1 MRETSKDHTARK
13 SFFSFSI
20 DGDTESFF
28 NFFFFYFIMI
38 IIIIKLFVFF
48 SPKNPKK
55 KKLKK
60 TGKKSKCVRKKLPAT
75 KTMPIIN
82 KVGQNK

>member
-28 NFFFFYFIMI
+28 NFFFLLYNDNYNNKVIR
-38 IIIIKLFVFF
+38 FF

-55 KKLKK
+55 KKIEKDGEKK
-60 TGKKSKCVRKKLPAT
+60 
-75 KTMPIIN
+75 
-82 KVGQNK
+82 

>member
-28 NFFFFYFIMI
+28 NFFFYFIMI

-48 SPKNPKK
+48 SPKNPK

>member
-28 NFFFFYFIMI
+28 NFFFLLYNDNYNNKVIRF
-38 IIIIKLFVFF
+38 FF
-48 SPKNPKK
+48 SKKSKK
-55 KKLKK
+55 KKIEKDGEKK
-60 TGKKSKCVRKKLPAT
+60 
-75 KTMPIIN
+75 
-82 KVGQNK
+82 